1 MVSNTRYRDDMST
14 EELDALLFE
23 IAEIDSAYER
33 CGTLA
38 TEDGAYSASWQDS
51 YSEWEDQIDYD

>member
-1 MVSNTRYRDDMST
+1 MST

-33 CGTLA
+33 CMTLP
-38 TEDGAYSASWQDS
+38 TEGGAYLASWQDS